1 MTDNDAPKPDQTN
14 AKTGT
19 PDPTSTDAAAT
30 TEAKPAAAEGSM
42 NEPIEPTVGTEPQ
55 NAQQAAL
62 DMMAALCRDFGLT
75 GTNPTAASNPS
86 ALPGQLDQ
94 PTETAFQIIQRYLLD
109 GGEPHAPTN
118 GYDSVSEPIFG
129 FHHPEYDYS
138 PTTSDL
144 YEAHAMNNASS
155 DTSAAQW
162 GVRTTH
168 SDGSTTELNG
178 PVISDDMFRTA
189 MPSLQGKA
197 TGDAGDPD
205 WSITLHQG
213 PPLAPGRTNA
223 QTAIGA
229 RMVASSTPDALNK
242 WSVRVG
248 PSADAQSELSVS
260 LPESVPSMMRA
271 MLFDTSRD
279 ANNPQ
284 VSEVPLYGGGPFAL
298 HLEQSIGNPVSG
310 SEPNLALIRLVFADR
325 APIPA
330 QLEYVGS
337 LPSPIMS
344 GSIVTEPN
352 NTIPFWVQITP
363 PSEGDKGAGLVILV
377 RYEQEASFDVTA
389 QLLTENK
396 TCTPTAILSC
406 SAQSDN
412 SACRAASMV
421 ANSSGRLE
429 TSLTGLADS
438 PDDSIL
444 EKYGFILPAP
454 PASSDAKAASTTT
467 SDDSKTNSDGAKPSS
482 PTTDSDDTT
491 SSKSDDSSTTAKAA
505 TTGKGGSGSSNS
517 TSKSNNT
524 SNTGT
529 SSTKG
534 GS

>member
-1 MTDNDAPKPDQTN
+1 MTDNDAPTPDQTK
-14 AKTGT
+14 AKTSKVE
-19 PDPTSTDAAAT
+19 PASNNAADTA
-30 TEAKPAAAEGSM
+30 EAKPADAESSL
-42 NEPIEPTVGTEPQ
+42 NEPADQSVVTEPAS
-55 NAQQAAL
+55 AQQAAL
-62 DMMAALCRDFGLT
+62 DMMAALCRDFGLI
-75 GTNPTAASNPS
+75 GANPNATSNPS
-86 ALPGQLDQ
+86 ATPNNLDQ

-118 GYDSVSEPIFG
+118 GYDSASEPVFG
-129 FHHPEYDYS
+129 FHHPEYDSS
-138 PTTSDL
+138 PATSDL

-162 GVRTTH
+162 GVRTIH
-168 SDGSTTELNG
+168 ADGSTTELNG

-197 TGDAGDPD
+197 TGDANDPD

-229 RMVASSTPDALNK
+229 RMVASTTPDALNK

-248 PSADAQSELSVS
+248 PNADAQSELSVS

-279 ANNPQ
+279 ANSPQ

-310 SEPNLALIRLVFADR
+310 GEPNLALIRLVFADR

-344 GSIVTEPN
+344 GSIVIGPN

-421 ANSSGRLE
+421 ANSTGRLE
-429 TSLTGLADS
+429 TSLTGLADT
-438 PDDSIL
+438 PDDSML

-454 PASSDAKAASTTT
+454 PASSSTKAGNTVT
-467 SDDSKTNSDGAKPSS
+467 SSDGSKANSDNAKPSS
-482 PTTDSDDTT
+482 PTTETDDALSTNSNDSATAAKASTT
-491 SSKSDDSSTTAKAA
+491 SKGGSSSSKSSN
-505 TTGKGGSGSSNS
+505 NS
-517 TSKSNNT
+517 T
-524 SNTGT
+524 
-529 SSTKG
+529 TKG

>member
-1 MTDNDAPKPDQTN
+1 
-14 AKTGT
+14 
-19 PDPTSTDAAAT
+19 
-30 TEAKPAAAEGSM
+30 
-42 NEPIEPTVGTEPQ
+42 
-55 NAQQAAL
+55 
-62 DMMAALCRDFGLT
+62 
-75 GTNPTAASNPS
+75 
-86 ALPGQLDQ
+86 
-94 PTETAFQIIQRYLLD
+94 
-109 GGEPHAPTN
+109 
-118 GYDSVSEPIFG
+118 
-129 FHHPEYDYS
+129 
-138 PTTSDL
+138 
-144 YEAHAMNNASS
+144 
-155 DTSAAQW
+155 
-162 GVRTTH
+162 
-168 SDGSTTELNG
+168 
-178 PVISDDMFRTA
+178 
-189 MPSLQGKA
+189 
-197 TGDAGDPD
+197 
-205 WSITLHQG
+205 
-213 PPLAPGRTNA
+213 
-223 QTAIGA
+223 
-229 RMVASSTPDALNK
+229 MVASTTPDALNK

-279 ANNPQ
+279 ANSPQ
-284 VSEVPLYGGGPFAL
+284 VSEVPLYGGGPYAL

-344 GSIVTEPN
+344 GSIVTGPN

-438 PDDSIL
+438 ADDSIL

-454 PASSDAKAASTTT
+454 PASSDAKSAT
-467 SDDSKTNSDGAKPSS
+467 DDTNTDDGKTNSDGAKPSS
-482 PTTDSDDTT
+482 PTTDSDDTAST
-491 SSKSDDSSTTAKAA
+491 KSDDAATTAKAA

-517 TSKSNNT
+517 TSKSNST
-524 SNTGT
+524 SNTGS